1 MKNEILTDAR
11 DEILELLSE
20 LIDEVNTDI
29 DEACSYIE
37 ADSSEDA
44 IEQLQ
49 ELKDK
54 LQNWMKKQTNKN

>member
-1 MKNEILTDAR
+1 MKSEILIDAR

-20 LIDEVNTDI
+20 LFDEVNADI

>member
-1 MKNEILTDAR
+1 MKNEILIDAR

-54 LQNWMKKQTNKN
+54 LQNWMKKQINKD